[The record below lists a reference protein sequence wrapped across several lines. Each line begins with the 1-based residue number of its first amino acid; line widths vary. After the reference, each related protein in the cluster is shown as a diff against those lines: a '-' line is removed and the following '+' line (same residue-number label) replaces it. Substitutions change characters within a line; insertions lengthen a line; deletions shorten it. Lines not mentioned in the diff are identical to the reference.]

1 MNKRSLAIC
10 ALVSMAGSI
19 FAQSLSPAEVKNLL
33 ARIRTMRAK
42 APQMRADFQEEKK
55 THFLNRQINSSGKVW
70 FQAPN
75 KFRQEVSGN
84 SPSVTVSNGHDFWI
98 YYPNFKSTEH
108 FTLGKGSPADAAIGA
123 ITTALNFE
131 NVENMFQVTGT
142 KTGNGYEFQLLPR
155 APSVKRM
162 FQRFDLRLSKDLSVE
177 RMEMLKPN
185 GDQIVRT
192 YFNHSRAAIPAST
205 FEFTP
210 PPATDVRNP
219 LGR

>member
-1 MNKRSLAIC
+1 MKLSHSLFCFAIC
-10 ALVSMAGSI
+10 ASVTQ
-19 FAQSLSPAEVKNLL
+19 AQTLSPPEVKSLL
-33 ARIRTMRAK
+33 ARIRAIRAK
-42 APQMRADFQEEKK
+42 SPQVRADFQEEKK
-55 THFLNRQINSSGKVW
+55 THFLNRQINTSGRIW

-98 YYPNFKSTEH
+98 YYPNLKSTEH

-123 ITTALNFE
+123 ITTALNLE

-142 KTGNGYEFQLLPR
+142 KVANGYELQLLPR
-155 APSVKRM
+155 SPSVKRM
-162 FQRFDLRLSKDLSVE
+162 FQRFDLRLGKELSVE

-192 YFNHSRAAIPAST
+192 YFNHSGATIPASA
-205 FEFTP
+205 FDFTP
-210 PPATDVRNP
+210 PAGTAVSAP